1 MKPGNEEQVPLIEP
15 LYSLSAGITQKTI
28 SKAAR
33 QALKLVPGLN
43 EWISP
48 SIINKYAWPTWVEAL
63 QDSHL
68 PKNINQIN
76 SDSINR
82 LRLAYDELLAHQ
94 LTLAIAREN
103 SERFHKKSDAIGI

>member
-1 MKPGNEEQVPLIEP
+1 MA
-15 LYSLSAGITQKTI
+15 Y
-28 SKAAR
+28 
-33 QALKLVPGLN
+33 
-43 EWISP
+43 
-48 SIINKYAWPTWVEAL
+48 WVEAL

-94 LTLAIAREN
+94 LTLA
-103 SERFHKKSDAIGI
+103 

>member
-1 MKPGNEEQVPLIEP
+1 LFPIGDKVLISGKLEYFEGRAQITHPDYVLKPGDEVQVPLVEP

-48 SIINKYAWPTWVEAL
+48 SIINKYAWPSWVEAL

-68 PKNINQIN
+68 PKK
-76 SDSINR
+76 
-82 LRLAYDELLAHQ
+82 
-94 LTLAIAREN
+94 
-103 SERFHKKSDAIGI
+103 HKSNKF